1 MLNLDDIINLSENLE
16 VKRALAV
23 KMIINDFKTS
33 EICSLLDVS
42 D

>member
-23 KMIINDFKTS
+23 KIIINNFKTN
-33 EICSLLDVS
+33 EI
-42 D
+42 